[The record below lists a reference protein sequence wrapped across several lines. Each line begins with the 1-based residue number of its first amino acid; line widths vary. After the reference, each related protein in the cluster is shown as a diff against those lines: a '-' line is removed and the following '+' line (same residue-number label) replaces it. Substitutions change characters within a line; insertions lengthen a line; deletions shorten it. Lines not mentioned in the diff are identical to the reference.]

1 MRSGRMCRWNLLRG
15 ELMRRIILVFMM
27 MTLLLSLV
35 ACSGI
40 SAPEPD
46 RCSIC
51 DYIPSHAPCLV
62 NLNTGEVGEIALYE
76 PHHTLVGEIAEEQR
90 GGYFSFVSVAGLRG
104 YLDACVP
111 EAHVTVP
118 DGIEKYEEKYF
129 CSTCRELLKEYSHCG
144 FVLADLRN
152 PEAPTLYPVEAGTE
166 FEVRCYTV
174 VITETDKGELDI
186 SLVGSIPTE
195 E

>member
-1 MRSGRMCRWNLLRG
+1 MQSGRMCRWNLLRG
-15 ELMRRIILVFMM
+15 ELMRRIILVFVMM
-27 MTLLLSLV
+27 ALLLSLM
-35 ACSGI
+35 ACSGV
-40 SAPEPD
+40 SAPEPEH
-46 RCSIC
+46 CSIC

-62 NLNTGEVGEIALYE
+62 NLKTGEVGEIALYE
-76 PHHTLVGEIAEEQR
+76 PHHTLVGEIAEKQR
-90 GGYFSFVSVAGLRG
+90 GGYFSFMSVAGLRG

-111 EAHVTVP
+111 EARITVP
-118 DGIEKYEEKYF
+118 NEVEKYEEKYF
-129 CSTCRELLKEYSHCG
+129 CSSCRELLKEYSHCG

-152 PEAPTLYPVEAGTE
+152 PETPTVYPVEAGTE

-186 SLVGSIPTE
+186 SVVGSILTE

>member
-1 MRSGRMCRWNLLRG
+1 
-15 ELMRRIILVFMM
+15 MRRIILAFMTM
-27 MTLLLSLV
+27 VLLLSMT

-40 SAPEPD
+40 SAPDPD
-46 RCSIC
+46 RCRVC

-76 PHHTLVGEIAEEQR
+76 PHHTLVGEIADEQR
-90 GGYFSFVSVAGLRG
+90 GGYFQFMSVAGLRG
-104 YLDACVP
+104 HLNASVP

-118 DGIEKYEEKYF
+118 GAVEKYEEKFF
-129 CSTCRELLKEYSHCG
+129 CSSCRELLEAYAHCG

-152 PEAPTLYPVEAGTE
+152 PETPTIYPVEAGTE

-174 VITETDKGELDI
+174 VVTETDEGKLDI
-186 SLVGSIPTE
+186 SVIGSIPTE
-195 E
+195 G

>member
-1 MRSGRMCRWNLLRG
+1 MRSGRMCQWNLLRG
-15 ELMRRIILVFMM
+15 ELMRRIILAFMTTVLLFS
-27 MTLLLSLV
+27 MT

-46 RCSIC
+46 RCSLC

-90 GGYFSFVSVAGLRG
+90 GGYFSFMSVAGLRG

-111 EAHVTVP
+111 EAHITVP
-118 DGIEKYEEKYF
+118 NEVEKYEEKYF
-129 CSTCRELLKEYSHCG
+129 CSSCRKLLKEYSHCG

-152 PEAPTLYPVEAGTE
+152 PETPTVYPVEAGTE

-186 SLVGSIPTE
+186 SVVGSIPTE

>member
-1 MRSGRMCRWNLLRG
+1 
-15 ELMRRIILVFMM
+15 MRRIILVFMTM
-27 MTLLLSLV
+27 GLLLSLV
-35 ACSGI
+35 ACSGVN
-40 SAPEPD
+40 APDPD
-46 RCSIC
+46 RCSLC

-90 GGYFSFVSVAGLRG
+90 GGYFRFMSVADLQG

-111 EAHVTVP
+111 EAHITVP
-118 DGIEKYEEKYF
+118 DGIEKYKEKYF
-129 CSTCRELLKEYSHCG
+129 CSTCRELLKAYAHCG
-144 FVLADLRN
+144 FVLADLRDHET
-152 PEAPTLYPVEAGTE
+152 PMIYPVEEGTE

-174 VITETDKGELDI
+174 VITETDKGGLDI
-186 SLVGSIPTE
+186 SVVGSIPTE

>member
-1 MRSGRMCRWNLLRG
+1 MPSGRTCRWSLLRG
-15 ELMRRIILVFMM
+15 ELMRKIILVFMTM
-27 MTLLLSLV
+27 GLLLSLV

-40 SAPEPD
+40 NAPEPD
-46 RCSIC
+46 RCSLC

-90 GGYFSFVSVAGLRG
+90 GGYFSFMSVAGLQG

-111 EAHVTVP
+111 EAHITIP

-129 CSTCRELLKEYSHCG
+129 CSTCRELLKAYSHCG
-144 FVLADLRN
+144 FVLADLRD
-152 PEAPTLYPVEAGTE
+152 PETPTIYPVEEGTE

-174 VITETDKGELDI
+174 VITETDKGGLDI
-186 SLVGSIPTE
+186 SVVGSIPTE

>member
-1 MRSGRMCRWNLLRG
+1 MQSGRMCRWNLLRG

-129 CSTCRELLKEYSHCG
+129 CSTCRELLREYSHCG
-144 FVLADLRN
+144 FVLADVRN
-152 PEAPTLYPVEAGTE
+152 PEAPTVYPVEAGTE

>member
-15 ELMRRIILVFMM
+15 ELMRRIILIFMTM
-27 MTLLLSLV
+27 VLLLSLV

-46 RCSIC
+46 RCSVC

-90 GGYFSFVSVAGLRG
+90 GGYFSFMSVAGLRG

-118 DGIEKYEEKYF
+118 DGVEKYEEKYF
-129 CSTCRELLKEYSHCG
+129 CSTCRELLETYAQCG
-144 FVLADLRN
+144 FVLADLRD
-152 PEAPTLYPVEAGTE
+152 PETPTIYPVDVGTD
-166 FEVRCYTV
+166 FEVRCYKV
-174 VITETDKGELDI
+174 EIIETDKGELDI
-186 SLVGSIPTE
+186 SVVVSIPTE

>member
-1 MRSGRMCRWNLLRG
+1 
-15 ELMRRIILVFMM
+15 
-27 MTLLLSLV
+27 MTMALLLSLA
-35 ACSGI
+35 ACSGV

-46 RCSIC
+46 RCSVC

-76 PHHTLVGEIAEEQR
+76 PHRTLVGEIAEEQR
-90 GGYFSFVSVAGLRG
+90 GGYFSFMSVAGLRG

-118 DGIEKYEEKYF
+118 DGVEKYEEKYF
-129 CSTCRELLKEYSHCG
+129 CSTCRELLREYSHCG
-144 FVLADLRN
+144 FVLADVRN
-152 PEAPTLYPVEAGTE
+152 PEAPTVYPVEAGTE

>member
-15 ELMRRIILVFMM
+15 ELMRRIILVFMTM
-27 MTLLLSLV
+27 ALLLSLV

-40 SAPEPD
+40 SAPEPE
-46 RCSIC
+46 RCSVC

-90 GGYFSFVSVAGLRG
+90 GGYFSFMSVAGLRG

-129 CSTCRELLKEYSHCG
+129 CSTCRELLREYSHCG
-144 FVLADLRN
+144 FVLADVRN
-152 PEAPTLYPVEAGTE
+152 PEAPTVYPVEAGTE

-186 SLVGSIPTE
+186 SVVGSIPTE

>member
-1 MRSGRMCRWNLLRG
+1 MPSGRTCRWSLLRG
-15 ELMRRIILVFMM
+15 ELMRRIILVFMTM
-27 MTLLLSLV
+27 GLLLSLV
-35 ACSGI
+35 ACSGVN
-40 SAPEPD
+40 APEPE
-46 RCSIC
+46 RCSLC

-62 NLNTGEVGEIALYE
+62 NLNTGVVGEIVLYE

-90 GGYFSFVSVAGLRG
+90 GGYFRFMSVVGLQG

-111 EAHVTVP
+111 EAHVTVS
-118 DGIEKYEEKYF
+118 DVNEKYEEKYF
-129 CSTCRELLKEYSHCG
+129 CSSCREQLKAYSHCG

-152 PEAPTLYPVEAGTE
+152 PETPTIYPVEEGTE

-186 SLVGSIPTE
+186 SVVGSIPTE

>member
-1 MRSGRMCRWNLLRG
+1 
-15 ELMRRIILVFMM
+15 MRRIILAFM
-27 MTLLLSLV
+27 TVVLLLSMT
-35 ACSGI
+35 ACSGN
-40 SAPEPD
+40 SAPEPE
-46 RCSIC
+46 RCSVC

-76 PHHTLVGEIAEEQR
+76 PHYSLVGEIAEEQR
-90 GGYFSFVSVAGLRG
+90 GGYFSFMSVAGLRG
-104 YLDACVP
+104 HCVP

-118 DGIEKYEEKYF
+118 GGVEKYEEKYF
-129 CSTCRELLKEYSHCG
+129 CSTCRELLEPYAQCG

-152 PEAPTLYPVEAGTE
+152 PETPTIYPVEEGAE

-186 SLVGSIPTE
+186 SVVGSIPTE

>member
-1 MRSGRMCRWNLLRG
+1 MQSGRMCRWNLLRG
-15 ELMRRIILVFMM
+15 ELMRRIILVFMTM
-27 MTLLLSLV
+27 GLLLSLV

-40 SAPEPD
+40 NAPEPD
-46 RCSIC
+46 RCSLC

-76 PHHTLVGEIAEEQR
+76 PHHTLVGEIAEEQQ
-90 GGYFSFVSVAGLRG
+90 GGYFRFMSVAGLQG

-111 EAHVTVP
+111 EAHITIP

-129 CSTCRELLKEYSHCG
+129 CSTCRELLKAYSHCG
-144 FVLADLRN
+144 FVLADLRD
-152 PEAPTLYPVEAGTE
+152 PETPTIYPVEEGTE

-186 SLVGSIPTE
+186 SVVGSIPTE

>member
-129 CSTCRELLKEYSHCG
+129 CSTCRELLREYSHCG
-144 FVLADLRN
+144 FVLADVRN
-152 PEAPTLYPVEAGTE
+152 PEAPTVYPVEAGTE

>member
-1 MRSGRMCRWNLLRG
+1 
-15 ELMRRIILVFMM
+15 MRRIILVFMTM
-27 MTLLLSLV
+27 ALLLSSV

-46 RCSIC
+46 RCSVC

-76 PHHTLVGEIAEEQR
+76 PHRTLVREIAEEQR
-90 GGYFSFVSVAGLRG
+90 GGYFSFMSVAGLRSH
-104 YLDACVP
+104 LDACVP
-111 EAHVTVP
+111 EAHITVP
-118 DGIEKYEEKYF
+118 DGVEKYEEKFF
-129 CSTCRELLKEYSHCG
+129 CSTCRGLLETYAQCG

-152 PEAPTLYPVEAGTE
+152 QETPTIYPVEDGTE

-174 VITETDKGELDI
+174 VVSKTDEGELDI
-186 SLVGSIPTE
+186 AVLGSIPTDE
-195 E
+195 